1 MPRELVSIEQ
11 ILEKEKRMLIRIAL
25 IALGLIFSRVTQTI
39 EVFGQASTA
48 ADTMTGCL
56 GRGGSP
62 GFYLLR
68 EERTGLSTTVAGSDD
83 LEKYSA
89 GSKVDRKV
97 GS

>member
-1 MPRELVSIEQ
+1 
-11 ILEKEKRMLIRIAL
+11 MLIRIAL